1 MTQQPTSEQDTQPE
15 PVSDDDWPCGEGMCQ
30 CSCDRHHACGCD
42 CPRCPHCQ
50 QDFEDCDCE
59 D

>member
-1 MTQQPTSEQDTQPE
+1 MTQQTTSDQTTEPE
-15 PVSDDDWPCGEGMCQ
+15 ADWACGENMCQ
-30 CSCDRHHACGCD
+30 CSCDRSHACGCD
-42 CPRCPHCQ
+42 CPRCPYCQ